1 MTEKEKDKN
10 KENKGFPLDA
20 LLAEADEEIKPV
32 DEWEK
37 KQMERRKKKAKI
49 LAEAIFAGDTSS
61 AKEIENTINKFF
73 RLSDNLSGGF

>member
-1 MTEKEKDKN
+1 MAEKCK
-10 KENKGFPLDA
+10 NKGFPLDM
-20 LLAEADEEIKPV
+20 LLEEADEEVKPV

-37 KQMERRKKKAKI
+37 KQMERRKKKAKM

-61 AKEIENTINKFF
+61 AKAIEDTINKFF

>member
-1 MTEKEKDKN
+1 MTDKKDTT
-10 KENKGFPLDA
+10 KGFPLDG
-20 LLAEADEEIKPV
+20 LLEDADEEVKPV

-49 LAEAIFAGDTSS
+49 LADAIFAGDTSS
-61 AKEIENTINKFF
+61 AKSIEDTINKFF

>member
-10 KENKGFPLDA
+10 KNKGFPLDA

-61 AKEIENTINKFF
+61 VKEIENTINKFF